1 MYLKTPKRYSKGR
14 QQRRSPISLRW
25 LWLWVLTPIVVV
37 VGIQLY
43 RRRDEFAPPVQ
54 QAINSVVESVQSGVS
69 TVIAPTATPTENPS
83 AKLNSAENDW
93 SEGRFEAAVN
103 SYAAI
108 VSALPNDVL
117 VHNRLA
123 FGLMMQGRDQE
134 ALTAAESA
142 VTANPFSS
150 DAWAYRA
157 LALDRNN
164 KAGEAIASSLRAL
177 ELDANNAR
185 AMAFLALAYYNDG
198 EFELAKSTSD
208 RALEIDSGSYEALNV
223 RGVIAQSIDFDR
235 EAAKK
240 YYQQAYDIA
249 PRIPYLA
256 VDLAN
261 ILYTLGVSSGD
272 TATINKNMD
281 DAISIL
287 SDVIEVNPKNGLA
300 LFALGTLYF
309 RGQGNFSQAAEM
321 LNRCVDAN
329 PDSIDCN
336 AYLGRVQSSL
346 DDNESAIQHLQK
358 AIDLG
363 SQFPYYFFWLGR
375 SQKALGLCTQALPN
389 LHQGR
394 ELAVKAD
401 ISDVVSAAD
410 DLIRECEA
418 ATGII
423 SATPLPETTLE
434 PTAAQ

>member
-1 MYLKTPKRYSKGR
+1 VYLKTPKRYAKTK
-14 QQRRSPISLRW
+14 QRRSPISLRW
-25 LWLWVLTPIVVV
+25 LWLWILTPIVIV
-37 VGIQLY
+37 VGVQLY
-43 RRRDEFAPPVQ
+43 KRRAEFAPPVQ
-54 QAINSVVESVQSGVS
+54 QAIMNAIDSVQSGVS
-69 TVIAPTATPTENPS
+69 TVVAPTATATENPS

-93 SEGRFEAAVN
+93 REGRIESAVN
-103 SYAAI
+103 SYLVIAG
-108 VSALPNDVL
+108 ALPNDAT

-123 FGLMMQGRDQE
+123 FGLITEGRYQE
-134 ALTAAESA
+134 ALSAAEGA

-157 LALDRNN
+157 LALDRNDR
-164 KAGEAIASSLRAL
+164 AGEAIASALRAL
-177 ELDANNAR
+177 ELDAKNAR
-185 AMAFLALAYYNDG
+185 AMAFLALAYYSNGNYD
-198 EFELAKSTSD
+198 LAESTSD
-208 RALEIDSGSYEALNV
+208 QAVQMDSGSYEALNV
-223 RGVIAQSIDFDR
+223 RGVIAQSVQFDR
-235 EAAKK
+235 DSAKQ

-249 PRIPYLA
+249 PRIPYVA

-261 ILYTLGVSSGD
+261 ILYTLGISSGD

-329 PDSIDCN
+329 PNSIDCN

-346 DDNESAIQHLQK
+346 DDNESAVQHLQK

-375 SQKALGLCTQALPN
+375 SQKALGLCSQALPN
-389 LHQGR
+389 LRQGR
-394 ELAVKAD
+394 ELAVKD
-401 ISDVVSAAD
+401 EIDDVISAAD

-423 SATPLPETTLE
+423 SSTPVPESTAEATQSP
-434 PTAAQ
+434 

>member
-1 MYLKTPKRYSKGR
+1 MYLKTPKRYSKN

-25 LWLWVLTPIVVV
+25 LWLWILTPIVIV
-37 VGIQLY
+37 VGVQLY
-43 RRRDEFAPPVQ
+43 KRRAEFAPPLQ
-54 QAINSVVESVQSGVS
+54 QAITSVIESVQSGVS
-69 TVIAPTATPTENPS
+69 TVVAPTATATENPT

-93 SEGRFEAAVN
+93 REGRIEAAVT
-103 SYAAI
+103 SYSVI
-108 VSALPNDVL
+108 VSALPNDVT

-123 FGLMMQGRDQE
+123 FGLMMEGRDQE
-134 ALTAAESA
+134 ALAASESA

-150 DAWAYRA
+150 DAWAFRA
-157 LALDRNN
+157 LALDRNDR
-164 KAGEAIASSLRAL
+164 AGDAIASALRAL
-177 ELDANNAR
+177 ELDGNNAR
-185 AMAFLALAYYNDG
+185 AMAFLAQAYYTNGD
-198 EFELAKSTSD
+198 FDLAKSTSD
-208 RALEIDSGSYEALNV
+208 RAIQVDAGSYEVLNV
-223 RGVIAQSIDFDR
+223 RGVIAQSVEFDR
-235 EAAKK
+235 DAAKK

-249 PRIPYLA
+249 PKIPYLA

-272 TATINKNMD
+272 AATLNKNMD

-329 PDSIDCN
+329 PDSINCN

-346 DDNESAIQHLQK
+346 DDNESAIRHLQK

-375 SQKALGLCTQALPN
+375 SQKSLGLCTQALPN
-389 LHQGR
+389 LRQGR
-394 ELAVKAD
+394 ELAVKDD
-401 ISDVVSAAD
+401 IGDVVSAAD

-423 SATPLPETTLE
+423 SATPVPDA
-434 PTAAQ
+434 TAGAPKSP

>member
-1 MYLKTPKRYSKGR
+1 MYLKTPKRYSKGK
-14 QQRRSPISLRW
+14 QRRSPLSLRW
-25 LWLWVLTPIVVV
+25 LWLWVLTPIVLV

-43 RRRDEFAPPVQ
+43 KRRAEFAPPVQ
-54 QAINSVVESVQSGVS
+54 EAISSVIQSVQSGVS
-69 TVIAPTATPTENPS
+69 TVVAPTATATENPT

-93 SEGRFEAAVN
+93 REGRIEAAVT
-103 SYAAI
+103 SYTVI
-108 VSALPNDVL
+108 VSALPNDVI

-123 FGLMMQGRDQE
+123 YGLLMEGRDQE
-134 ALTAAESA
+134 ALVASEAA

-150 DAWAYRA
+150 DAWAFRS
-157 LALDRNN
+157 LALDRNDR
-164 KAGEAIASSLRAL
+164 AGEAIASALRAL
-177 ELDANNAR
+177 ELDPKNAR
-185 AMAFLALAYYNDG
+185 AMAFLALAYYSDG
-198 EFELAKSTSD
+198 EFELAQSTSEQ
-208 RALEIDSGSYEALNV
+208 AVNFDSGSFEALNV
-223 RGVIAQSIDFDR
+223 RGVIAQSVEFDR
-235 EAAKK
+235 ETARN

-249 PRIPYLA
+249 PKIPYLA

-272 TATINKNMD
+272 TATLNKNMD

-321 LNRCVDAN
+321 LSRCVDAN

-346 DDNESAIQHLQK
+346 DDNESAIKHLQK
-358 AIDLG
+358 AVDLG
-363 SQFPYYFFWLGR
+363 SQFPYYYFWLGR
-375 SQKALGLCTQALPN
+375 SQKSLGLCTQALPN
-389 LHQGR
+389 LRQGR
-394 ELAVKAD
+394 ELAVKAE
-401 ISDVVSAAD
+401 IEDVVSAAD

-423 SATPLPETTLE
+423 SSTAVPDATAEATQSP
-434 PTAAQ
+434 

>member
-1 MYLKTPKRYSKGR
+1 MYLKTPKRYAKSK
-14 QQRRSPISLRW
+14 QSRSPISLRW
-25 LWLWVLTPIVVV
+25 LWLWILTPIVIV
-37 VGIQLY
+37 VGVQLY
-43 RRRDEFAPPVQ
+43 KRRAEFAPPVQ
-54 QAINSVVESVQSGVS
+54 QAIMNAIDSVQSGVS
-69 TVIAPTATPTENPS
+69 TVVAPTATATENPS

-93 SEGRFEAAVN
+93 REGRIEAAVN
-103 SYAAI
+103 SYLVIA
-108 VSALPNDVL
+108 SALPNDAT

-123 FGLMMQGRDQE
+123 FGLITEGRYQE
-134 ALTAAESA
+134 ALSAAEGA

-157 LALDRNN
+157 LALDRNDR
-164 KAGEAIASSLRAL
+164 AGEAIASALRAL
-177 ELDANNAR
+177 ELDAKNAR
-185 AMAFLALAYYNDG
+185 AMAFLALAYYSNGNYD
-198 EFELAKSTSD
+198 LAESTSD
-208 RALEIDSGSYEALNV
+208 QAVQMDSGSYEALNV
-223 RGVIAQSIDFDR
+223 RGVIAQSVQFDR
-235 EAAKK
+235 DSAKQ

-249 PRIPYLA
+249 PRIPYIA

-261 ILYTLGVSSGD
+261 ILYTLGISSGD

-346 DDNESAIQHLQK
+346 DDNEGAVQHLQK

-375 SQKALGLCTQALPN
+375 SQKALGLCSQALPN
-389 LHQGR
+389 LRQGR
-394 ELAVKAD
+394 ELAAKD
-401 ISDVVSAAD
+401 EIDDVVSAAD

-423 SATPLPETTLE
+423 SSTPVPESTAEATQSP
-434 PTAAQ
+434 